1 MKSPKIV
8 REIEHEL
15 QQLDRVAEVAVRLA
29 EVPASRRKP
38 WDSAAASKYISDVFL
53 GLENLC
59 KRRFRH
65 LGRDIPAGADSHSA
79 LLNDFLQ
86 TDDLGGALPDEV
98 KIRLKKYLRFRHRFS
113 HGYGFEVNWEIA
125 EEPLRLLP
133 DTVAIIADVW
143 RRWIEKQSFDRT

>member
-1 MKSPKIV
+1 MTQPRIV

-15 QQLDRVAEVAVRLA
+15 RQLERVAEIAICLSQVSESERQ
-29 EVPASRRKP
+29 P

-59 KRRFRH
+59 KRRMRS
-65 LGRDIPAGADSHSA
+65 LGKTVPVGADSHSA

-86 TDDLGGALPDEV
+86 TENLGGQLSDDV
-98 KIRLKKYLRFRHRFS
+98 KVRLKKYLRFRHRFS
-113 HGYGFEVNWEIA
+113 HGYGFEVSWEIA

-143 RRWIEKQSFDRT
+143 RHWIKGQYPDTE